1 MIHFVVP
8 EPQAFSIREYL
19 AVWGAAVAPRMEVVP
34 YGSLAS
40 LTSLARGT
48 WVFAAIDQL
57 RDGMRDLTIEARRQ
71 LGDAGMRVLNDPE
84 RTLIRFALLQALH
97 ARGLNDFRVHR
108 VDEAPSDLRYPV
120 FLRDERSHGGP
131 LSALITSPDE
141 LRREVGRAVLRGRRL
156 RDLMVVEY
164 CDTADGAGFYRKFSA
179 FVVGTAVIPRS
190 VAYGQR
196 WMLKHHGTEYSR
208 TMVEEERD
216 YVLANPHERELAEIF
231 ALAGA
236 EYGRIDYAVKDGRI
250 RTWEIN
256 LNPTIGRGTRPPSGR
271 IPTELESVR
280 RESKDH
286 FYGRFQEA
294 WELVDDPGESRDPVP
309 FTASAALRRRARVDS
324 APPHPRFEGIRAALR
339 PLGPLLRPVAARL
352 FPEIGRMARR
362 NGWKDS

>member
-8 EPQAFSIREYL
+8 EPHAFSIREYL
-19 AVWGAAVAPRMEVVP
+19 AVWGAAIAPRMEVVP
-34 YGSLAS
+34 YGSLAR
-40 LTSLARGT
+40 LTTLARGT

-57 RDGMRDLTIEARRQ
+57 RGGMRDLAVEAHRQ
-71 LGDAGMRVLNDPE
+71 LRDGGVRVLNDPE

-108 VDEAPSDLRYPV
+108 VDDAPDDLRYPV

-131 LSALITSPDE
+131 LSPLITSADE
-141 LRREVGRAVLRGRRL
+141 LRREVGRAVLRGRRA

-208 TMVEEERD
+208 AMVEEERD
-216 YVLANPHERELAEIF
+216 YVLANPHERELGEIF
-231 ALAGA
+231 SLAGA

-271 IPTELESVR
+271 IPAELESVR
-280 RESKDH
+280 RESKEH
-286 FYGRFQEA
+286 FYGRFREA
-294 WELVDDPGESRDPVP
+294 WEAVDVAGESREPVP
-309 FTASAALRRRARVDS
+309 FAASTSLRRRARADS
-324 APPHPRFEGIRAALR
+324 APPHPRFESVRAVLR
-339 PLGPLLRPVAARL
+339 PLGPLLRPIAARL
-352 FPEIGRMARR
+352 FPEIGRLARR
-362 NGWKDS
+362 NGWKHS